1 MENEKIFDKF
11 LQITPFICA
20 LMVVGIHSYNGGS
33 GITARIEGSLSHGLF
48 TAAVPIFM
56 FLSGFLFYRNAE
68 TLRDVIAKQK
78 RRLTSDLIPFLG
90 WSGLYYFI
98 FTSAH
103 ALLTSNN
110 AEIHICIGTIIKGIV
125 FYKYVFPMWFLFQL
139 IVYIVLAPVLF
150 KLLKNTKVSLFV
162 LCIAAFLAYFKVSW
176 AVDVDNDIRTIFA
189 FNFFFYY
196 FAGAIAV
203 KHQERFIRAINRLA
217 RFPLGIMGIILIIVS
232 VVAGLVFDV
241 LPVYNHRI
249 IVPAVASISF
259 VVFYKLSKYMV
270 SIEEQ
275 EIHRICIKRLR
286 GVPTMIIYGL
296 HPLIGLIVGKMLDVV
311 GIKKLPSYFIMFF
324 LVTCITV
331 CGAFIMKKI
340 SIINSIFNGNRK

>member
-1 MENEKIFDKF
+1 
-11 LQITPFICA
+11 
-20 LMVVGIHSYNGGS
+20 MVG
-33 GITARIEGSLSHGLF
+33 
-48 TAAVPIFM
+48 
-56 FLSGFLFYRNAE
+56 
-68 TLRDVIAKQK
+68 
-78 RRLTSDLIPFLG
+78 
-90 WSGLYYFI
+90 
-98 FTSAH
+98 
-103 ALLTSNN
+103 
-110 AEIHICIGTIIKGIV
+110 
-125 FYKYVFPMWFLFQL
+125 
-139 IVYIVLAPVLF
+139 
-150 KLLKNTKVSLFV
+150 
-162 LCIAAFLAYFKVSW
+162 
-176 AVDVDNDIRTIFA
+176 
-189 FNFFFYY
+189 
-196 FAGAIAV
+196 
-203 KHQERFIRAINRLA
+203 
-217 RFPLGIMGIILIIVS
+217 

-340 SIINSIFNGNRK
+340 SIINFIFNGNRK